1 MVLALPESI
10 RFMVLRD
17 WPAQSIGS
25 VLRRIAGSAC
35 SWRRALPLGGQSS
48 EASRIGLRS
57 KPPLTLADIED
68 ADLVRIVLY

>member
-1 MVLALPESI
+1 M
-10 RFMVLRD
+10 MLRD

-25 VLRRIAGSAC
+25 VLRRIAGSGRSA
-35 SWRRALPLGGQSS
+35 SRFPLRGQSS
-48 EASRIGLRS
+48 EALRIELRS